1 MAARLDQTALKRLEE
16 LRQAGLNESDPKAY
30 CREWN
35 KAYRPSQ
42 LARPESLASMRS
54 DPCAFPNEWEQNL
67 SPRLGHMWAALGD
80 WDWRSQLASLEVP
93 TLVVHGAED
102 LIPLES
108 SREWAA
114 ALPNARLLLIP
125 DAGHMPAI
133 EAPEVFFPA
142 ADRFL
147 RGAWP
152 EQAEMVTDTS

>member
-1 MAARLDQTALKRLEE
+1 MGHREGYVPVGDGLRLYWQMD
-16 LRQAGLNESDPKAY
+16 
-30 CREWN
+30 
-35 KAYRPSQ
+35 
-42 LARPESLASMRS
+42 
-54 DPCAFPNEWEQNL
+54 
-67 SPRLGHMWAALGD
+67 
-80 WDWRSQLASLEVP
+80 
-93 TLVVHGAED
+93 GAED

-152 EQAEMVTDTS
+152 EQAEMVTGAS